1 MVKRH
6 IKRIAA
12 PKTWNIMKKTS
23 KFITKPNPGAH
34 SLELGMP
41 LSVVFKD
48 ILKRAKTAKEM
59 KKILQN
65 NEILVDKKRRKE
77 PKFIVGLMDVL
88 SIPKTNENFRFV
100 IDTKGRLNLIKI
112 NEKEANIKVSKII
125 KKTKTK
131 GGKTQLNLSD
141 SRNIVVDKDE
151 YKIGDSLLIG
161 LPHQKVKEHIK
172 FEKKSIAYLTG
183 GKSVG
188 HAGRLEDIEGKTIKL
203 KPKSGRAITTLR
215 KYAFVIGKETPLISV
230 NEE

>member
-1 MVKRH
+1 MTKRH

-48 ILKRAKTAKEM
+48 ILKRAKIAKET

-88 SIPKTNENFRFV
+88 SIPKTNENFRLV
-100 IDTKGRLNLIKI
+100 IDTKGRLSFIKI
-112 NEKEANIKVSKII
+112 NEREANIKVSKII
-125 KKTKTK
+125 KKTKIK
-131 GGKTQLNLSD
+131 GGKTQLNLSG
-141 SRNIVVDKDE
+141 SRNIIVDKDE
-151 YKIGDSLLIG
+151 YKIGDSLLIE
-161 LPHQKVKEHIK
+161 LPGQKIREHIR
-172 FEKKSIAYLTG
+172 FEKKSIAYLMG
-183 GKSVG
+183 GKGVG
-188 HAGRLEDIEGKTIKL
+188 HAGRLESIEGKTIKL
-203 KPKSGRAITTLR
+203 KPKSGKVITTLR
-215 KYAFVIGKETPLISV
+215 KYAFVIGKEKPVISV